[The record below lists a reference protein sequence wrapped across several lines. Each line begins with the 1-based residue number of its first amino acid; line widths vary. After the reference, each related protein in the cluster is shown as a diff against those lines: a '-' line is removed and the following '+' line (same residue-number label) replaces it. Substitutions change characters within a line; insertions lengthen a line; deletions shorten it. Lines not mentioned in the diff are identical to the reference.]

1 MWFEAKIQRYDAQL
15 DKVISEAY
23 LFDAETWGDAESK
36 AYKYSEEYSFEMF
49 NIKAIKKAKLTS
61 VVPYDEG
68 ESWLEVVVQVLSID
82 DSLTE
87 EKYFKETYLV
97 LADDI
102 YQAIQRISDEVELN
116 ATTDLLSVKFSQI
129 VEVIPK

>member
-1 MWFEAKIQRYDAQL
+1 MLKHGVMLKAKLIILTENGSQ
-15 DKVISEAY
+15 
-23 LFDAETWGDAESK
+23 SK
-36 AYKYSEEYSFEMF
+36 SYKYSEEYSFEMF
-49 NIKAIKKAKLTS
+49 TIKAIKKAKLTS
-61 VVPYDEG
+61 EVPYDEG